1 MVTPDDV
8 RFVQDTKPG
17 LVRELHRT
25 IASQAVVYRN
35 LQELD
40 YGELVERSNV
50 LSTQCDAGYILGV
63 PYGRHLKTYFE
74 FDNIDGMREEL
85 LGLTDELGALAVEHT
100 ACEVMVLEFNDFANR
115 HHIDPIIVGANFSD
129 PVNFAL
135 MRCRDVRDQ
144 ELPDAPSGVSVREAG
159 EADRETLAGLEQR
172 VRGDDALG
180 PPMPAGFFS
189 DARWV
194 AVAEVN
200 GEAAGYIRILDADR
214 RGLLT
219 DEFIVDEEQDGEA
232 VAGALLQ
239 AAFEHGRADNRRA
252 LTLRVPFES
261 INNALLGSYGFK
273 HAGDGLHYVRAAD
286 PAEVRREIEEKVQSH
301 FKVGKIFGMFR

>member
-40 YGELVERSNV
+40 YGALVELPNV
-50 LSTQCDAGYILGV
+50 ISTQCDAGYVLGV
-63 PYGRHLKTYFE
+63 PYGRHIKTYFE

-85 LGLTDELGALAVEHT
+85 LGLVDDLGELAMQHT

-115 HHIDPIIVGANFSD
+115 HHIDPIIVGANFGD

-144 ELPDAPSGVSVREAG
+144 QLPDPPSGVSVRQAG
-159 EADRETLAGLEQR
+159 EADGEKIAALEQR
-172 VRGDDALG
+172 VRGADALG
-180 PPMPAGFFS
+180 PPLPAGFIG
-189 DARWV
+189 DARWF
-194 AVAEVN
+194 ALAEVD
-200 GEAAGYIRILDADR
+200 GEAVGYIRVLDADR

-219 DEFIVDEEQDGEA
+219 DEFVVDEEQDGEA

-239 AAFEHGRADNRRA
+239 AVFEHGRADDRRA

-261 INNALLGSYGFK
+261 INNSLLASYGFK
-273 HAGDGLHYVRAAD
+273 HAGDGLHYVRSAD
-286 PAEVRREIEEKVQSH
+286 PAQVRREIDEKVQSH